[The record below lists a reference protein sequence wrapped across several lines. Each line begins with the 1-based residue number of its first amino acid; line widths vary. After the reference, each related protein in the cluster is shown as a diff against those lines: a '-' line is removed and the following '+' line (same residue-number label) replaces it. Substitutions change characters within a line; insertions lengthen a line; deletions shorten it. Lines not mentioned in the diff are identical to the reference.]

1 MIYWKNVN
9 RNYVGETMISETEE
23 IVNII
28 RKMKYKVGQK
38 FMVEMREGYHLSK
51 VVRRVIEIC
60 RIDEC
65 TGLIWIKFPLTYGG
79 YRKMFGYE
87 KDLDSMIV
95 D

>member
-1 MIYWKNVN
+1 
-9 RNYVGETMISETEE
+9 MISETEE

-51 VVRRVIEIC
+51 VVRREIEIC

-87 KDLDSMIV
+87 RDLDSMII

>member
-1 MIYWKNVN
+1 M
-9 RNYVGETMISETEE
+9 
-23 IVNII
+23 NII

-38 FMVEMREGYHLSK
+38 FTVEMREGYHLSK
-51 VVRRVIEIC
+51 VTRREIEIC

-65 TGLIWIKFPLTYGG
+65 AWLLWIKFPLTYGG
-79 YRKMFGYE
+79 YRKLFVYE